1 MKQKSR
7 FGIFLYEILLILL
20 LSLSVSAQT
29 EKFSIDDAIKRALE
43 NNRSI
48 KVSILEVE
56 KAEEAVDEAFGY
68 ALPSLDLSANFSHLI
83 EKPKTVFPDFE
94 SLLKAASYG
103 ILFDEGL
110 LPYDAAKLPSVES
123 KLQSF
128 AQANNFETS
137 LQLTQ
142 ILFNSA
148 VFRGIGASQIY
159 LNLSQEQLRDQIGAV
174 VLDVKKAYNGA
185 LLTGELKSIT
195 EVSYENALENLSNVK
210 ALYEQGLASEYEYLQ
225 VQVQVENIKPTIKQ
239 LENAYEDAK
248 DGLKILMGLPVDSKI
263 ELSGS
268 LDYTPRI
275 GEKSENLVEQGLAGN
290 AQLKVL
296 TTKRMVDEEFIA
308 IDRADYW
315 PTIAAFGNYTYA
327 GSSDDL
333 NFNTY
338 NSAAVGLSFSLNLFQ
353 GGRVSSKVQQ
363 SKIALKQ
370 TDEQLSDLKSALK
383 MQIESKYRELK
394 KVESEIEAMERN
406 VKLAEKTYS
415 IAETRYK
422 EGTGTQLE
430 IKNADI
436 ELRSAKT
443 NRLQSIHQYNVA
455 LDELD
460 NLLGKFGTEYIKFVK
475 IEENK

>member
-1 MKQKSR
+1 MKQKSKL
-7 FGIFLYEILLILL
+7 GIFLWGMVLILL
-20 LSLSVSAQT
+20 TNLTISAQT
-29 EKFSIDDAIKRALE
+29 EKYSIDEAIKRALE

-48 KVSILEVE
+48 KVSMLEVE

-68 ALPSLDLSANFSHLI
+68 ALPSLDLEATFSHLI

-94 SLLKAASYG
+94 SLLTAASYG

-110 LPYDAAKLPSVES
+110 IPYDEAKIPPVES

-128 AQANNFETS
+128 AQTNNFETS

-159 LNLSQEQLRDQIGAV
+159 LNLSKEQLRDQIGAV
-174 VLDVKKAYNGA
+174 VLDVKRAYNGA
-185 LLTGELKSIT
+185 LLTGELKDIT
-195 EVSYENALENLSNVK
+195 KSSYENALENLSNVK

-225 VQVQVENIKPTIKQ
+225 VKVQVENIKPAIKQ
-239 LENAYEDAK
+239 LENAFQDAK

-268 LDYTPRI
+268 LDYTPRV
-275 GEKSENLVEQGLAGN
+275 GQRVSELVEQGLVGN

-296 TTKRMVDEEFIA
+296 NTKRLVDEEFIA
-308 IDRADYW
+308 IDKADYW

-333 NFNTY
+333 SFNTY
-338 NSAAVGLSFSLNLFQ
+338 NSTAVGLSFSLNLFK

-370 TDEQLSDLKSALK
+370 TDEQLSDLKSALR
-383 MQIESKYRELK
+383 MQIESKFRELK
-394 KVESEIEAMERN
+394 KVESEIQAMEEN
-406 VKLAEKTYS
+406 VKLAERTYS

-443 NRLQSIHQYNVA
+443 NRLQSVHQYNVA

-460 NLLGKFGTEYIKFVK
+460 NLLGKFGSEYMNFVK
-475 IEENK
+475 IENK